1 MKRKGGLPDGGRK
14 VEAKGGLPYMMKR
27 IMRIMRM
34 MMGGAKVKRGKRF
47 GACFRAD
54 GPGADGR

>member
-1 MKRKGGLPDGGRK
+1 M
-14 VEAKGGLPYMMKR
+14 EAKGGLPYMMKR